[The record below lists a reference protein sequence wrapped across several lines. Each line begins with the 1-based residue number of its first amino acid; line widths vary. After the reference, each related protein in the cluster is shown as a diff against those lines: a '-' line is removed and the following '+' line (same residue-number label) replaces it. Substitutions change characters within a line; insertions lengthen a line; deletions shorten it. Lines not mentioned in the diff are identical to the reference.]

1 LISTDPIIIDPLITR
16 YVINLSV
23 IVFDDVSTE
32 IIKRDIYNAISKYF
46 IENTRRSRIPKSDL
60 IKSIERI
67 NGIDSVAITVIGQ
80 NNEIA
85 KSSNSNAAE
94 VGLDPF
100 NDIIISKG
108 ELPVIRGG
116 FSDRFGN
123 VYSEGLSDDSL
134 GSVNI
139 NIKDITPRPINK

>member
-1 LISTDPIIIDPLITR
+1 
-16 YVINLSV
+16 
-23 IVFDDVSTE
+23 
-32 IIKRDIYNAISKYF
+32 
-46 IENTRRSRIPKSDL
+46 
-60 IKSIERI
+60 
-67 NGIDSVAITVIGQ
+67 VAITVIGQ